1 MEEIE
6 RSAAS
11 VEEALEAAL
20 DELGISEQEADIRV
34 VHEPKSGFLGLK
46 SQPAVVRVRPKPGV
60 LTAGEPGPAGAGRA
74 AGPGRAR
81 DAEST
86 EGESD
91 ESSGDSSEI
100 EAEPELEEQAEVVMD
115 FLEGLFE
122 VMDLEADLD
131 SQVVDGTMYV
141 DIWGIEGSDDMG
153 LLIGKRGHTLDA
165 LQDIVRGFVQRESG
179 ERCAVLVDVE
189 DYRKRRRRQI
199 ESRARQIAQNV
210 KRTGRSEGLEPMN
223 AFERKI
229 VHDAVARFGGLE
241 TSSEGEEPNRRVV
254 IRRPG

>member
-20 DELGISEQEADIRV
+20 DQLGISEQEADIRV
-34 VHEPKSGFLGLK
+34 VQEPKSGFLGLN
-46 SQPAVVRVRPKPGV
+46 SHPAVVRVRPKPGV
-60 LTAGEPGPAGAGRA
+60 LTGGVPAPGDAARA
-74 AGPGRAR
+74 ADGSRAR
-81 DAEST
+81 GAEIIAD
-86 EGESD
+86 ESD
-91 ESSGDSSEI
+91 GGSGDSSEI
-100 EAEPELEEQAEVVMD
+100 EAGPELEEQAELVMD

-131 SQVVDGTMYV
+131 SQVVGGTMYV

-165 LQDIVRGFVQRESG
+165 LQDIVRGFVQRESA
-179 ERCAVLVDVE
+179 ERCAVVVDVE

-199 ESRARQIAQNV
+199 ESRARQVAQNV
-210 KRTGRSEGLEPMN
+210 QRTGRSEALEPMN

-254 IRRPG
+254 IRLPR